1 MPDVYPPLDHHPATP
16 FQPLLACT
24 LLPPGLLTA
33 DITTAA
39 AQQPQ
44 PAATAA
50 DDFNPLNNLPQEA
63 PQTFT

>member
-1 MPDVYPPLDHHPATP
+1 MSTRHSTTTLPHRFSRT
-16 FQPLLACT
+16 LLACT

-50 DDFNPLNNLPQEA
+50 DDFNPLNNLPQKA